1 MSRNYDNTNYDLTPA
16 ASQLTSHD
24 SISTPTRTVRQSS
37 GLSRFIKKFLQN
49 PYLLTLLIWGKIFGT
64 LPISQHFSSKSLS
77 FNLTDLGRYLNHTPT
92 TSVPPLSLSLWV
104 TYPVLTWVSWFS
116 TSTSILYSS
125 PSYSRIMSRRHCG
138 CRGLLVGKRVQEVW

>member
-1 MSRNYDNTNYDLTPA
+1 MSKFTASLHPITSLRRDDNMSRNDDNTNYDLTPA

-37 GLSRFIKKFLQN
+37 GLSRIINIFLQN

-77 FNLTDLGRYLNHTPT
+77 FNLTDLGRHLNHTPT
-92 TSVPPLSLSLWV
+92 TCVSRRID
-104 TYPVLTWVSWFS
+104 TWQIV
-116 TSTSILYSS
+116 Y
-125 PSYSRIMSRRHCG
+125 PSYKDPCPTISIHKSA
-138 CRGLLVGKRVQEVW
+138 QD